1 MTLFLSL
8 FPSLT
13 INTPTHPSALH
24 TTLLFSPIPNKPLFL
39 SSPSSHPTTPLLPQN
54 GHQKIKQTASSS
66 HSEANSQE
74 VLKLR
79 KETTR
84 LRWTRPSFGRPKGPF
99 CCICWR
105 KQKQKHC
112 PNLLLDSPWV
122 PNPSAAGRRRIWLQ
136 PRDGYHNPLR
146 RRSFS
151 VSNIHAQMK
160 IRQAAVELVFFFF
173 FLLRKWLKMKLL
185 PLLLCSDFLYI
196 IFFFTYILRG
206 SYLDSD
212 PKKTHEYYCV
222 YLGLDL

>member
-1 MTLFLSL
+1 MIEREGPSCPLEGQQLGVKPMGLAPNVSLSSQRPQKHPKVCHLPPQPHMTLFLSL

-24 TTLLFSPIPNKPLFL
+24 TTLLFSPIPTKPLFL

-160 IRQAAVELVFFFF
+160 IRQAAAELVFFFE
-173 FLLRKWLKMKLL
+173 KMA
-185 PLLLCSDFLYI
+185 
-196 IFFFTYILRG
+196 
-206 SYLDSD
+206 
-212 PKKTHEYYCV
+212 
-222 YLGLDL
+222 